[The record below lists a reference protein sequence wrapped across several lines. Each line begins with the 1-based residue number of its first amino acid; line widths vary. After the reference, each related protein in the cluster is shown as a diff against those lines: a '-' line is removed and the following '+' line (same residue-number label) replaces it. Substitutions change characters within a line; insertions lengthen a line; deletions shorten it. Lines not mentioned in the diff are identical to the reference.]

1 MGRLG
6 AIERGDVLVVAVSP
20 QPDSALDVQPVFLR
34 LRLRVNVFLPQRA
47 ALPLDLEEYKGYH
60 DYFLSRRRWFFG
72 FAALT
77 EALDVIDTW
86 IKGDAHLQSFGP
98 EYLVSVGVFI
108 LLCGIASIT
117 RNVKFHMAFVL
128 GAFAYEMSF
137 FTRYFHTLN

>member
-1 MGRLG
+1 MYFFL
-6 AIERGDVLVVAVSP
+6 
-20 QPDSALDVQPVFLR
+20 SALLF
-34 LRLRVNVFLPQRA
+34 PQ
-47 ALPLDLEEYKGYH
+47 DLEEYNGYR

-98 EYLVSVGVFI
+98 EYLISVGVFI

-117 RNVKFHMAFVL
+117 RNAKFHMAFVL
-128 GAFAYEMSF
+128 VAFVHEVSF